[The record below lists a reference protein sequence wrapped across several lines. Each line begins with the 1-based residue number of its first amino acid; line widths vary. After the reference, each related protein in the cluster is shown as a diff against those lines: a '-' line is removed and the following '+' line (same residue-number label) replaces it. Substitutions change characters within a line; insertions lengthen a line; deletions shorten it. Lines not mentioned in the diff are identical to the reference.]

1 MNEKE
6 TELIDLADG
15 LIVDVLLIAIT
26 KDKEVLMAAYNDFL
40 QNCWKLYQARMK
52 DIGGIEK

>member
-1 MNEKE
+1 MNEKDQ
-6 TELIDLADG
+6 ELIDYADG

-26 KDKEVLMAAYNDFL
+26 KEKEVLMAAYNDFL
-40 QNCWKLYQARMK
+40 QNCWKLYRARMK